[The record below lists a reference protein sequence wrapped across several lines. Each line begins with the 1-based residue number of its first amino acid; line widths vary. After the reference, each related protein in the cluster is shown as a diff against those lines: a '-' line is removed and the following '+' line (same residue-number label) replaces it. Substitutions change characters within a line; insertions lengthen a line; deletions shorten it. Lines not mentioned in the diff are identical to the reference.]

1 MDEFSHR
8 LLAEHHILAREAHLE
23 TTTAAVVVADSEDR
37 GVVRVAVVVDQW
49 VVLLPEIGDEARD
62 LITAVEVEVASGV
75 AEDVTSGFLRTQ
87 LESCLVVHVTKM
99 CKVAPCSRYRA
110 YEFALPLKPDFQAT
124 AGTKPH
130 RMCMTETSAW
140 KAAENSRHFS
150 WFPVAATWD
159 FAPPAISTRRSSV
172 QKKKSPTYQGDA
184 STLVVSITGP
194 KAQVNWPSKH
204 LTEPRFETA
213 TTKS

>member
-75 AEDVTSGFLRTQ
+75 DEDVTSGSHRSQ
-87 LESCLVVHVTKM
+87 LEGYPVVHATEM
-99 CKVAPCSRYRA
+99 CKVAPYSRYHA
-110 YEFALPLKPDFQAT
+110 HECALPLKPDFQAT
-124 AGTKPH
+124 TGTKPH
-130 RMCMTETSAW
+130 RMCMTETSVL
-140 KAAENSRHFS
+140 KAVANSRHS
-150 WFPVAATWD
+150 HGLQ
-159 FAPPAISTRRSSV
+159 PPPHGSSRRKRSEKRAIPYQS
-172 QKKKSPTYQGDA
+172 KSRTSIEADA
-184 STLVVSITGP
+184 GIMGS
-194 KAQVNWPSKH
+194 KAQLDWASKH
-204 LTEPRFETA
+204 LA
-213 TTKS
+213 KSRS